1 MEARARPPQAPV
13 PLKRAQLA
21 VEAGLDLLGA
31 HCELEGAVVREVDD
45 LGLAQRRRIGRRV
58 GVVGPAQ
65 RREHAAEGR
74 VLQVAHLAQHVGLD
88 LVVARLL
95 AGRGAIVKDGQVG
108 DLLADERVG
117 AGQLGEVVGLVRV
130 RVPDGRTWRDAGIAD
145 QPGPVR
151 VAGELREDASLV
163 GVEREGCEIV
173 LDTRRGRD
181 ENLTGTDDF
190 DARRA
195 ADQETAWRWVS
206 YMKLLGIEG
215 GLRVVAVAFGS
226 GAVHTNDVAAGE
238 HVLPQ
243 FCLCFLIKLD
253 IVMTSASK
261 ESRLNT
267 MQGGK
272 IQVLENID

>member
-58 GVVGPAQ
+58 GVVGPAR

-95 AGRGAIVKDGQVG
+95 AGRGAIVEDGQVG

-130 RVPDGRTWRDAGIAD
+130 RVPDGRAWRDAGIAD

-181 ENLTGTDDF
+181 EDLTGTDDF

-226 GAVHTNDVAAGE
+226 DSVHTNDVAAGE

-261 ESRLNT
+261 ESRLDT